1 MDLQHR
7 LTGFAVLSATWIA
20 WVLVGLSMGGVAVAL
35 QRVIYL
41 ISTSRNMGK
50 LKAQIR
56 GLLRP
61 GDLYLPVRCPVDCRP

>member
-7 LTGFAVLSATWIA
+7 LTGLAMLSATWIA
-20 WVLVGLSMGGVAVAL
+20 WVLVGLSMGGIAVVL

-41 ISTSRNMGK
+41 ISTSEHVRK
-50 LKAQIR
+50 VKARIL

-61 GDLYLPVRCPVDCRP
+61 GDLYLPVRCPVDCQP